1 MAADEVF
8 DYDLLLERA
17 KKKLPTTLESHD
29 RFQVPEP
36 DVMIEGKTTV
46 IRNFGDI
53 VDTLR
58 REPDHL
64 LGYLLRELGTA
75 GTMEGRRVVFK
86 GKVGT
91 AQVADRIK
99 DYVDEY
105 VLCSECSRPDT
116 KIVKDGRVL
125 ILTCETCGA
134 HRPVHVRKQVKVAE
148 AKEIEAGQTY
158 DLMIEDVGK
167 KGDGIARKGNF
178 IIYVPGTAKGSQVKV
193 KIEKVSGTVAF
204 GTLVRA

>member
-1 MAADEVF
+1 MAPQETF
-8 DYDLLLERA
+8 DYELLLERA
-17 KKKLPTTLESHD
+17 KKKLPHTLESHD
-29 RFQVPEP
+29 RFQVPEA

-53 VDTLR
+53 VDALR

-75 GTMEGRRVVFK
+75 GSMEGRRVVFK
-86 GKVGT
+86 GKVAV

-99 DYVDEY
+99 NYVDEY
-105 VLCSECSRPDT
+105 VLCSECTRPDT
-116 KIVKDGRVL
+116 KIVKDGRIL
-125 ILTCETCGA
+125 ILVCETCGA
-134 HRPVHVRKQVKVAE
+134 HRPVHVKKQVKAKE

-158 DLMIEDVGK
+158 DMMIEDVGK

-178 IIYVPGTAKGSQVKV
+178 IVYVPGTAKGSQVKV

-204 GTLVRA
+204 GVRVS

>member
-1 MAADEVF
+1 MAPVETF
-8 DYDLLLERA
+8 DYELLLERA

-29 RFQVPEP
+29 RFQVPEA

-53 VDTLR
+53 VDALR
-58 REPDHL
+58 RESAHL

-75 GTMEGRRVVFK
+75 GSMEGRRVVFK
-86 GKVGT
+86 GKVAV

-99 DYVDEY
+99 NYVDEY

-116 KIVKDGRVL
+116 KIVKDGRIL
-125 ILTCETCGA
+125 ILVCETCGA
-134 HRPVHVRKQVKVAE
+134 HRPVHVKKQVKAKE

-158 DLMIEDVGK
+158 DMMIEDVGK

-178 IIYVPGTAKGSQVKV
+178 IVYVPGTAKGSQVKV

-204 GTLVRA
+204 GVRVG

>member
-1 MAADEVF
+1 MVADETF

-17 KKKLPTTLESHD
+17 KKKLPVTLESQD
-29 RFQVPEP
+29 RFQIPEP

-58 REPDHL
+58 RDADHL

-75 GTMEGRRVVFK
+75 GTLEGRRVVFK

-125 ILTCETCGA
+125 ILVCETCGA
-134 HRPVHVRKQVKVAE
+134 HRPVHVRKQIKEPE
-148 AKEIEAGQTY
+148 AKEIEAGQVY
-158 DLMIEDVGK
+158 DMMIEDVGK

-204 GTLVRA
+204 GSLVRV

>member
-1 MAADEVF
+1 MAPDSLL
-8 DYDLLLERA
+8 DYEALLDRA
-17 KKKLPTTLESHD
+17 KKKLPHTLESHD

-86 GKVGT
+86 GKVAT
-91 AQVADRIK
+91 SQIADRINN
-99 DYVDEY
+99 YVDEY

-116 KIVKDGRVL
+116 KIAKDGRVL
-125 ILTCETCGA
+125 ILVCETCGA
-134 HRPVHVRKQVKVAE
+134 HRPVHVKKQMKAEE

-158 DLMIEDVGK
+158 DFMIEDVGK

-178 IIYVPGTAKGSQVKV
+178 IIYIPGTAKGSQVKAR
-193 KIEKVSGTVAF
+193 IEKVSGTVAF
-204 GTLVRA
+204 GVRVS

>member
-1 MAADEVF
+1 MAPQETF
-8 DYDLLLERA
+8 DYELLLERA
-17 KKKLPTTLESHD
+17 KKKLPHTLESHD
-29 RFQVPEP
+29 RFQVPEA

-53 VDTLR
+53 VDALR

-75 GTMEGRRVVFK
+75 GSMEGRRAVFK
-86 GKVGT
+86 GKVAV

-99 DYVDEY
+99 NYVDEY

-116 KIVKDGRVL
+116 KIVKDGRIL
-125 ILTCETCGA
+125 ILVCETCGA
-134 HRPVHVRKQVKVAE
+134 HRPVHVKKQVKAKE

-158 DLMIEDVGK
+158 DMMIEDVGK

-178 IIYVPGTAKGSQVKV
+178 IVYVPGTAKGSQVKV

-204 GTLVRA
+204 GVRVS